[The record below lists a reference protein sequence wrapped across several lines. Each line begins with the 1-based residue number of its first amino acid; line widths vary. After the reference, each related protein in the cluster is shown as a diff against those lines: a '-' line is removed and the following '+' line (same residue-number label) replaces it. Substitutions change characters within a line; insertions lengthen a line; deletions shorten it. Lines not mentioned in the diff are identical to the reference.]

1 MIDSPMILLR
11 SHSLLWRR
19 ICLEKQIGR
28 LVVSLF
34 VFIIAASSLY
44 GIVLAGWR
52 SPRLSLYVA
61 VKLPA
66 LLIGTTTLVMLL
78 NWIVATVATSGM
90 TFRQVVAVT
99 YSAMGIACWVL
110 LSLVPITL
118 FFTYGVASYEGTMA
132 EQRLTHNYLLLM
144 HISLIAFA
152 GVAGNSALRRGL
164 GEVVAPTCPATAI
177 YWGWI
182 AAFAL
187 VGCQLSWI
195 LRPFVGSP
203 FFEVEFM
210 RTNALDHNFFEFV
223 LIDVLPYAMKGGGG

>member
-11 SHSLLWRR
+11 SHAPLWHR
-19 ICLEKQIGR
+19 ICSEEQISR
-28 LVVSLF
+28 LVASLF
-34 VFIIAASSLY
+34 FFIVGVSALY
-44 GIVLAGWR
+44 GVVLAGWR
-52 SPRLSLYVA
+52 SPTLSLYVA
-61 VKLPA
+61 IKLPV

-78 NWIVATVATSGM
+78 NWIVATLAGSGM

-110 LSLVPITL
+110 LSLVPVTL
-118 FFTYGVASYEGTMA
+118 FFTYGVASYEGSVA

-164 GEVVAPTCPATAI
+164 REVVASTCPPATI

-182 AAFAL
+182 VAFAL

-210 RTNALDHNFFEFV
+210 RANALDHNFFEFV
-223 LIDVLPYAMKGGGG
+223 FIDVLPYVMKGGAG